1 MQYCEFEPATYL
13 DLAARY
19 GTPLFVYDGDALA
32 AGLDE
37 LRSALPPRLE
47 VFYSLKA
54 NPNISVVSL
63 LAELGARAEVCSLVE
78 LRTAIAAGV
87 APGDIIFLGPGKSL
101 AELRACVTAGIY
113 AVVVESFGELT
124 ELADICAVQG
134 RRQRVL
140 LRVNPTTSAPGG
152 ALTMGGKPRQFGIDE
167 AQLLASGPLPNSYPD
182 LDICGVHVYV
192 GTRIR
197 DAELVVENTRRNLEL
212 AERVAAAT
220 GIRLDAVDV
229 GGGLGVAYFADET
242 DPELGQ
248 LAAGLAGVVADFASR
263 HSGTRLLFE
272 AGRYLTARA
281 GQYLIGVRYVKE
293 SGDRQFAVTDGGSHQ
308 HSAAAG
314 VGSYLRRNFP
324 VRLISR
330 TSDDTSRPCTVT
342 GPLCTPNDTVLKD
355 VALPPLR
362 PGDVLAIGRSGA
374 YAATASPG
382 LFLSHGYAAEVL
394 LRDGRDYLVRD
405 RDQPVDLIRKQHFYH
420 FGGRPMER
428 TQLIEQVRI
437 VISRVTSREIPELDE
452 NTELAQLGLDSTGM
466 LEMLMN
472 LEDLGSFEVDPDEL
486 EPALFVSV
494 GTLVDY
500 MTKMAKVP

>member
-1 MQYCEFEPATYL
+1 MQQCEIESAAYL
-13 DLAARY
+13 DLVSRY
-19 GTPLFVYDGDALA
+19 GTPVFVYDGDALGA
-32 AGLDE
+32 ALHE
-37 LRSALPPRLE
+37 LQSALSSRIE

-54 NPNISVVSL
+54 NPNISVVGL
-63 LAELGARAEVCSLVE
+63 LAALGARAEVCSLVE
-78 LRTAIAAGV
+78 LRTALAAGV
-87 APGDIIFLGPGKSL
+87 APRDIIFLGPGKSM
-101 AELRACVTAGIY
+101 AELQACVTSGIY
-113 AVVVESFGELT
+113 AVVTESFAELT
-124 ELADICAVQG
+124 ELAGICAVQG

-140 LRVNPTTSAPGG
+140 LRVNPTLASSGG

-167 AQLLASGPLPNSYPD
+167 AQLLAAGPLPARYPD
-182 LDICGVHVYV
+182 LDICGVHVYL
-192 GTRIR
+192 GTRIL

-220 GIRLDAVDV
+220 GIVLDAVDV
-229 GGGLGVAYFADET
+229 GGGLGVAYFERET
-242 DPELGQ
+242 DPDLHELANGMVQ
-248 LAAGLAGVVADFASR
+248 VVDDFARR
-263 HSGTRLLFE
+263 HEGTRLLFE
-272 AGRYLTARA
+272 AGRFLTARA
-281 GQYLIGVRYVKE
+281 GHYLIGVRYVKE
-293 SGDRQFAVTDGGSHQ
+293 SGGRQFAVTDGGSHH
-308 HSAAAG
+308 HSATAG

-324 VRLISR
+324 VRLVNR
-330 TSDDTSRPCTVT
+330 VTDDAEQTCTVT

-394 LRDGRDYLVRD
+394 LRDGRQYLVRE
-405 RDQPVDLIRKQHFYH
+405 RDQPVDLMRKQHYYH
-420 FGGRPMER
+420 LGGRPMER
-428 TQLIEQVRI
+428 AQLIEQVRM
-437 VISRVTSREIPELDE
+437 VISRVTSRELPELDE
-452 NTELAQLGLDSTGM
+452 NTELAELGLDSTGM

-486 EPALFVSV
+486 EPALFVNV